1 MDTKRTVSAVVI
13 ACAIGSPAIAS
24 AQQKPKPP
32 EPPTMRPLLL
42 MGVKASRP
50 LHGMG
55 TLGTL
60 IPLRPLERTGELNSH
75 DDFVFRGLLVEAGG
89 SEDGYELAVGWGRR
103 VKDRMH
109 PAVFGQDLRATAF
122 RTRKPPKDALTNVT
136 YVGGE
141 VGFTA
146 LTARLSVGAATRVSG
161 DEAADPL
168 IFTWGIGVHL
178 GR

>member
-13 ACAIGSPAIAS
+13 ACAIGSPTIAA
-24 AQQKPKPP
+24 AQQKPKP

-42 MGVKASRP
+42 MGIKASRP
-50 LHGMG
+50 FHGTG

-60 IPLRPLERTGELNSH
+60 IPLKPLEHTSELNSG
-75 DDFVFRGLLVEAGG
+75 DDFVYRGLIAEVGG
-89 SEDGYELAVGWGRR
+89 SDDGYELAVGWGRR
-103 VKDRMH
+103 VKDRKH
-109 PAVFGQDLRATAF
+109 PSLFGQDVRATAF
-122 RTRKPPKDALTNVT
+122 RTRKPPKDALRNAT

-161 DEAADPL
+161 DEASDRV
-168 IFTWGIGVHL
+168 IFTWGIGFHL